1 MAPQVLGC
9 CLAALL
15 LQLRVLLPLLMSVK
29 VRSCPCLGRVLAPLP
44 AFGQKGLQQLVL
56 LVQVPPLQ
64 DKLLL

>member
-1 MAPQVLGC
+1 
-9 CLAALL
+9 
-15 LQLRVLLPLLMSVK
+15 VK